1 MKRIVKVSICL
12 AIMMALVMNIVP
24 VRANTFMTATKRG
37 LNAKYKIYYE
47 YNETQ
52 YIKIKIKKKGI
63 YKINVKTDC
72 FGMRTHIYK
81 SNGKEAK
88 VILVGKKESQG
99 TVTKDGNFLYFSE
112 SDVTEY
118 CNVTVSLKLK
128 KGTYVIKYDPC
139 MGYYDTSDVVKI
151 KTSFKKSKR

>member
-1 MKRIVKVSICL
+1 MKRIMRASICL
-12 AIMMALVMNIVP
+12 AIVMALVMNVVP
-24 VRANTFMTATKRG
+24 VRANTFRMATKKG
-37 LNAKYKIYYE
+37 LNARYKIYYS
-47 YNETQ
+47 YNEDE

-63 YKINVKTDC
+63 YKVNVKTDC
-72 FGMRTHIYK
+72 FGMRTFIYK
-81 SNGKEAK
+81 KNGKDAK
-88 VILVGKKESQG
+88 VVMVSKKENQG
-99 TVTKDGNFLYFSE
+99 SVTKDGNFLYFSE

-128 KGTYVIKYDPC
+128 KGTYVIKYTPC